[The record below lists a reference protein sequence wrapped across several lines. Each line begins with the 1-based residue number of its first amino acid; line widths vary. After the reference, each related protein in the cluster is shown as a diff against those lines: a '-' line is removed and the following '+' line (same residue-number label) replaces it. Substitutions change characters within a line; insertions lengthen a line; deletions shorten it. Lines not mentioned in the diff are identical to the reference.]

1 MVYRDQGLTNYVTS
15 PRFDGATTK
24 LLKTEPSSVLK
35 S

>member
-15 PRFDGATTK
+15 PRFDGANTK
-24 LLKTEPSSVLK
+24 LFKTEPLK